1 MLALARFVLEIMRLY
16 GTGGGGYPE
25 LVVVV
30 LLLLVADYGSTG
42 DRTFLT
48 GDPRMSYGLVFTP
61 YTGELLPS
69 SPAPQITPPEP
80 RPHGSPA
87 AISSEP

>member
-1 MLALARFVLEIMRLY
+1 M
-16 GTGGGGYPE
+16 
-25 LVVVV
+25 VV
-30 LLLLVADYGSTG
+30 LLLVADYGSTG

-48 GDPRMSYGLVFTP
+48 GLPRMSYGLALTP

-69 SPAPQITPPEP
+69 SSAPQITPTES